1 MCLLFFRMISLKSV
15 RNELFIRHDGVS
27 NDDELLF
34 WYNLDRSYNLN
45 LPYVSYPD
53 FNFNDLILLE
63 R

>member
-1 MCLLFFRMISLKSV
+1 MISLKAV
-15 RNELFIRHDGVS
+15 RNQLFIRHDGVS

-34 WYNLDRSYNLN
+34 WYNLNWSYYLN

-53 FNFNDLILLE
+53 FNFDDLNVLE